1 MKVFRLKVRVRVKGE
16 VEAVEGFCRL
26 LRDIVD
32 IETQITLLSNSPEV
46 GVHRFLDVVFE
57 EAQRK

>member
-1 MKVFRLKVRVRVKGE
+1 VWRLKVRVRAKGE

-26 LRDIVD
+26 LRDVVD
-32 IETQITLLSNSPEV
+32 IEAQTPILSNSPEV

-57 EAQRK
+57 EAKKR